1 MTKKPYPVLA
11 PRGQIPITHLPHL
24 TSSLTPRIS
33 LTQRILTPLIVC
45 ATLVILLLCVVAGI
59 VLTVKIFRDGHAIA
73 LVLRVGTGFVIVGS
87 SLTLIYLILHFSASI
102 QNNPVGFVRPPELK
116 VHAYSFIAARVT
128 LVSWM
133 LSIIVSSV
141 VVSKS
146 KVCALGTTDCKV
158 QIGGLVLSC
167 IGFVATGIILTA
179 LEACQYPFQLPTRTN
194 LLQDGEINCRVSSFG
209 DDLVDSNLTSLNPSA
224 ANILQSHL
232 ASASV
237 SADSIPSLPDDY
249 LFMGNEREEWEKN
262 YSLALAKERITRETN
277 IKRKP
282 VPTEIAIEE
291 GLPKSESQ
299 VSVNSMPGE
308 FPQEREK
315 IVPLRPRYTPISEPV
330 STPSST
336 PAISQEKEKEKEKAN
351 SKSWGLGWS
360 YFTRD
365 TSTNTSTATELNGN
379 EKCVTQSDSAISLGV
394 PSSPSTGHSICGTCV
409 HPKSKTSNNFISQR
423 IGRQRNV
430 TPSSSI
436 IDASMRSPLSTMRTA
451 ESPEIAIKPD
461 VALVPT
467 TIPSSLDRISP
478 RKPPITQPLPIAI
491 LNEMMIR
498 RPSIPAPSRMPG
510 EFTREYIQ
518 SPSAYVTPLKRK
530 PVESDKILNRPPKSW
545 KDALP
550 VRGRSFEIE
559 RKPLASSKEI
569 PSNKSKNPA
578 LDSKPKQKA
587 TEPRPPLKSWKDS
600 LPMRGGS
607 LDPQRSTA
615 NIRDVF
621 PNITRGPLDQNHN
634 HNHNTKPVFPSATTK
649 PTPLIPK
656 KKNASQK
663 ATHTSHKSPNT
674 AVVIKKRSTEMQVP
688 GAFIEYSKSE
698 RTKERST
705 SREMKI
711 PGAFIESVPSTPEFE
726 KNQEEETIVQKKPQ
740 GVRPLK
746 LRPKEKV
753 LEKEKGNQKVKEK
766 VKAKL
771 TEPRNS
777 KQANKIPEID
787 EPETLYK
794 PAPLGP
800 RPFKRRLFGR
810 ANIETA
816 KNGNGVETAQLWKG
830 MEWARVEPLRKLS
843 LGEVSSGMGNLWDD

>member
-1 MTKKPYPVLA
+1 MTKNPYPVLA
-11 PRGQIPITHLPHL
+11 PRGQIPVTHLPHL
-24 TSSLTPRIS
+24 TPSLTPRIS

-45 ATLVILLLCVVAGI
+45 ATLVTLLLCVVAGI
-59 VLTVKIFRDGHAIA
+59 VLTVKIFGNGHALA
-73 LVLRVGTGFVIVGS
+73 LVLRVGTGFVVVGS

-116 VHAYSFIAARVT
+116 LHACSFITARVT

-146 KVCALGTTDCKV
+146 KVCVPGTTDCKV

-167 IGFVATGIILTA
+167 IGLVATGIILTA
-179 LEACQYPFQLPTRTN
+179 LEACQYPFQLPGRPN
-194 LLQDGEINCRVSSFG
+194 LLQEVEINCRVSSFD

-232 ASASV
+232 ASVSV

-282 VPTEIAIEE
+282 VPTDLAIEE
-291 GLPKSESQ
+291 GLPKFKSQ

-308 FPQEREK
+308 FPEEREN
-315 IVPLRPRYTPISEPV
+315 IVPLRPRYTPISELV

-336 PAISQEKEKEKEKAN
+336 PVILEENEKEKEK

-365 TSTNTSTATELNGN
+365 TSTTTSTATELNDN

-394 PSSPSTGHSICGTCV
+394 PSNPSTGHSTCGTCA
-409 HPKSKTSNNFISQR
+409 HPKSKSSNNFISQR

-451 ESPEIAIKPD
+451 ESPETAIKPD

-467 TIPSSLDRISP
+467 TIPSSLDRTSP

-498 RPSIPAPSRMPG
+498 RPSVPAPSRMPG
-510 EFTREYIQ
+510 GFTKEYIQ
-518 SPSAYVTPLKRK
+518 SPSAHVMPLKRK

-550 VRGRSFEIE
+550 VRGGSFEIE

-569 PSNKSKNPA
+569 PSHKSKNPA
-578 LDSKPKQKA
+578 LNSKPKQKA
-587 TEPRPPLKSWKDS
+587 AEPRPSLKSWKDS
-600 LPMRGGS
+600 LPIRGGS
-607 LDPQRSTA
+607 FDPQRSTA

-634 HNHNTKPVFPSATTK
+634 HNYNLKPISPLTTTK
-649 PTPLIPK
+649 PAPLAPK
-656 KKNASQK
+656 KKTASQK
-663 ATHTSHKSPNT
+663 AIHTPHKSPNT
-674 AVVIKKRSTEMQVP
+674 AIVIKKRSTEMQVP
-688 GAFIEYSKSE
+688 GAFIEYSMLE
-698 RTKERST
+698 RTKERPT

-746 LRPKEKV
+746 LRPKGKV
-753 LEKEKGNQKVKEK
+753 PEKEKENQKVKEK
-766 VKAKL
+766 VKAKE
-771 TEPRNS
+771 TEPRNP
-777 KQANKIPEID
+777 KQANKTSEVD

-800 RPFKRRLFGR
+800 HPFKRRLLGR
-810 ANIETA
+810 ANVETA
-816 KNGNGVETAQLWKG
+816 KDGNEVETAQLWKG
-830 MEWARVEPLRKLS
+830 MDWARVEPLRKLS

>member
-11 PRGQIPITHLPHL
+11 PRGQIPVTHLPHL
-24 TSSLTPRIS
+24 TPSLTPRIS

-45 ATLVILLLCVVAGI
+45 ATLVTLLLCVATGI
-59 VLTVKIFRDGHAIA
+59 VLTVKIFGDGHALA
-73 LVLRVGTGFVIVGS
+73 LVLRVGTGFVVVGS
-87 SLTLIYLILHFSASI
+87 SLTLIYLLLHFSASI
-102 QNNPVGFVRPPELK
+102 QNHPVSFVRPPELK
-116 VHAYSFIAARVT
+116 LHAYSFIAARVT

-141 VVSKS
+141 VVAKS
-146 KVCALGTTDCKV
+146 KVCVPGTTDCKV

-167 IGFVATGIILTA
+167 VGFVATGIILTA

-194 LLQDGEINCRVSSFG
+194 ILQDGEINCRVSSFG

-232 ASASV
+232 ASASA

-262 YSLALAKERITRETN
+262 YSLAVAKERITRETN

-308 FPQEREK
+308 FPEERDN
-315 IVPLRPRYTPISEPV
+315 IVPLRPRYTPVFEPV
-330 STPSST
+330 FTPSSA
-336 PAISQEKEKEKEKAN
+336 PVLSQETEKEKEK
-351 SKSWGLGWS
+351 SKGWGIGWS
-360 YFTRD
+360 YLTRD
-365 TSTNTSTATELNGN
+365 TSTNTSTATESNDK
-379 EKCVTQSDSAISLGV
+379 EKHITQSDSAISLGV
-394 PSSPSTGHSICGTCV
+394 PSNSSAGHTTCGTCS
-409 HPKSKTSNNFISQR
+409 HPTSKSPSNFISQR

-451 ESPEIAIKPD
+451 ECPEIAIKPV

-467 TIPSSLDRISP
+467 NVPSSLDRISP
-478 RKPPITQPLPIAI
+478 RKPSITQPLPIAI
-491 LNEMMIR
+491 LNKMMIR
-498 RPSIPAPSRMPG
+498 RPSIPAHSRMPG
-510 EFTREYIQ
+510 EFTREYIS
-518 SPSAYVTPLKRK
+518 SPSAHITPLKRK
-530 PVESDKILNRPPKSW
+530 PLESDKILNRSPKSW

-550 VRGRSFEIE
+550 VRGGSFEIE
-559 RKPLASSKEI
+559 RKPLASS
-569 PSNKSKNPA
+569 PA
-578 LDSKPKQKA
+578 MESKPKQKT
-587 TEPRPPLKSWKDS
+587 TETRPALKSWKES
-600 LPMRGGS
+600 LSIRSGS
-607 LDPQRSTA
+607 FEPQRSTA

-621 PNITRGPLDQNHN
+621 PNITRGPLNQNNHHN
-634 HNHNTKPVFPSATTK
+634 PKPTFPSTPTK
-649 PTPLIPK
+649 PTPLTPK
-656 KKNASQK
+656 KKTASQK
-663 ATHTSHKSPNT
+663 PTQPPHKSPNT
-674 AVVIKKRSTEMQVP
+674 AIVIKKRSAEMQVP
-688 GAFIEYSKSE
+688 GAFIEYS
-698 RTKERST
+698 RPGTTKERPT

-726 KNQEEETIVQKKPQ
+726 KTQEEETIVQKKPQ

-746 LRPKEKV
+746 LRPKGKIMEREKT
-753 LEKEKGNQKVKEK
+753 KEKTKERVKTK
-766 VKAKL
+766 PS
-771 TEPRNS
+771 EPRNP
-777 KQANKIPEID
+777 KQTAITPDID

-810 ANIETA
+810 ANVGTL
-816 KNGNGVETAQLWKG
+816 KNEDEMEIGQLWRG

>member
-24 TSSLTPRIS
+24 TPSLTPRIS

-45 ATLVILLLCVVAGI
+45 ATLVILLLCVVTGI
-59 VLTVKIFRDGHAIA
+59 VLTVKIFGDGHALA
-73 LVLRVGTGFVIVGS
+73 LLLRVGTGFVVVGS
-87 SLTLIYLILHFSASI
+87 SLTLIYLILHISASI

-116 VHAYSFIAARVT
+116 LHAYSFITARGT

-146 KVCALGTTDCKV
+146 KVCVPETTDCKV

-167 IGFVATGIILTA
+167 VGFVATGIILTA
-179 LEACQYPFQLPTRTN
+179 LEACQYPFQLPARTN

-209 DDLVDSNLTSLNPSA
+209 DDLVDSKLTSLNPSA

-232 ASASV
+232 ASASA

-249 LFMGNEREEWEKN
+249 LFMGNEREEWEKT

-299 VSVNSMPGE
+299 ISVNSMPGE
-308 FPQEREK
+308 FPEEREK

-336 PAISQEKEKEKEKAN
+336 PVLSQEKEKEKEK
-351 SKSWGLGWS
+351 SKGWGIGWS
-360 YFTRD
+360 YLTRD
-365 TSTNTSTATELNGN
+365 TTTSSSTATESNDN

-394 PSSPSTGHSICGTCV
+394 PSNPSTGHSTCGTCE
-409 HPKSKTSNNFISQR
+409 HPNSKSPNHFISQR

-510 EFTREYIQ
+510 GFTKEYIQ
-518 SPSAYVTPLKRK
+518 APPTHITPLKRK
-530 PVESDKILNRPPKSW
+530 PVESNKILNHPPKSW

-550 VRGRSFEIE
+550 VRGGSFEIE
-559 RKPLASSKEI
+559 RKPFASSKEI
-569 PSNKSKNPA
+569 PSHTSKNPA
-578 LDSKPKQKA
+578 SNSKPKQKA
-587 TEPRPPLKSWKDS
+587 AEPRPSLKSWEDS
-600 LPMRGGS
+600 LPIRGGS
-607 LDPQRSTA
+607 FEPQRSTA

-621 PNITRGPLDQNHN
+621 PNITRGPLNQNNSHN
-634 HNHNTKPVFPSATTK
+634 HNPKPVSPSTTTK
-649 PTPLIPK
+649 TTPLTPQK
-656 KKNASQK
+656 KTSNQK
-663 ATHTSHKSPNT
+663 PTHKPHRSPNT
-674 AVVIKKRSTEMQVP
+674 AIVIKKRSTEMQVP
-688 GAFIEYSKSE
+688 GAFIEYSKPGT
-698 RTKERST
+698 TKERPA

-740 GVRPLK
+740 GVRPLR
-746 LRPKEKV
+746 LRPKGKV
-753 LEKEKGNQKVKEK
+753 LEKEKDNQKSKEK
-766 VKAKL
+766 VKAKP

-777 KQANKIPEID
+777 KQTNKTPEID

-800 RPFKRRLFGR
+800 RPFKRRLFGG
-810 ANIETA
+810 ANVETA
-816 KNGNGVETAQLWKG
+816 KNGNGVETTQLWRG
-830 MEWARVEPLRKLS
+830 MDSWARVEPLRKLS

>member
-24 TSSLTPRIS
+24 TPSLAPRIS

-45 ATLVILLLCVVAGI
+45 ATLVILLLCVVTGI
-59 VLTVKIFRDGHAIA
+59 VLTVKIFGDGHALA
-73 LVLRVGTGFVIVGS
+73 LVLRVGTGFVVVGS
-87 SLTLIYLILHFSASI
+87 SLTLIYLLLHFSASI
-102 QNNPVGFVRPPELK
+102 KNHPIGFVRPPELK
-116 VHAYSFIAARVT
+116 LHAYSFIAARVT

-146 KVCALGTTDCKV
+146 KVCVSGTTDCKV

-167 IGFVATGIILTA
+167 VGFVATGTILTA

-194 LLQDGEINCRVSSFG
+194 ILQDGEINCRVSSFG

-224 ANILQSHL
+224 ANILQSCL
-232 ASASV
+232 ASASA

-282 VPTEIAIEE
+282 VPTELAIAE

-308 FPQEREK
+308 FPEERER
-315 IVPLRPRYTPISEPV
+315 IVPLRPRYTPISERV

-336 PAISQEKEKEKEKAN
+336 LVLSQDKDEEKEK
-351 SKSWGLGWS
+351 SKGWGIGWS
-360 YFTRD
+360 YLTRD
-365 TSTNTSTATELNGN
+365 TSTNISTVTDSNDN

-394 PSSPSTGHSICGTCV
+394 PSNPSTTCGTCA
-409 HPKSKTSNNFISQR
+409 HPASKSSGNFISQR

-430 TPSSSI
+430 TPSSNI

-467 TIPSSLDRISP
+467 RVSSPLDRISP
-478 RKPPITQPLPIAI
+478 RKPLITQPLPIAI

-498 RPSIPAPSRMPG
+498 RPLVPAPSRMPEG
-510 EFTREYIQ
+510 FTKGYTQTPHAPI
-518 SPSAYVTPLKRK
+518 TPLKRK
-530 PVESDKILNRPPKSW
+530 PVESDKILKHPPKSW

-550 VRGRSFEIE
+550 VRGGSFEIE
-559 RKPLASSKEI
+559 RKPLASRQGMTTH
-569 PSNKSKNPA
+569 PSKNPVVKSA
-578 LDSKPKQKA
+578 SKQKSA
-587 TEPRPPLKSWKDS
+587 EPRPSLKSWKDS
-600 LPMRGGS
+600 LPNRGGS
-607 LDPQRSTA
+607 FEPQRSTA

-621 PNITRGPLDQNHN
+621 PNIARGPLDRNQNHN
-634 HNHNTKPVFPSATTK
+634 HNIKPVSPSTTTK
-649 PTPLIPK
+649 ATPLTPK
-656 KKNASQK
+656 KKTGSQIPSQ
-663 ATHTSHKSPNT
+663 TPHKSPNT
-674 AVVIKKRSTEMQVP
+674 AIVIKKRSTEIQVP
-688 GAFIEYSKSE
+688 GAFIEYSKPGT
-698 RTKERST
+698 TKKRPT

-726 KNQEEETIVQKKPQ
+726 KIKK
-740 GVRPLK
+740 RK
-746 LRPKEKV
+746 LLFRKSHRE
-753 LEKEKGNQKVKEK
+753 N
-766 VKAKL
+766 A
-771 TEPRNS
+771 
-777 KQANKIPEID
+777 KQANIAPEVD

-810 ANIETA
+810 ANAGIS
-816 KNGNGVETAQLWKG
+816 KNESEVETAQLWRG
-830 MEWARVEPLRKLS
+830 IEWARVEPLRKLS